1 MAIITNP
8 KSVAYE
14 TPAQMIQLYRCDNNS
29 SEDPGQTI
37 LTRHMI
43 GLTIK
48 HPYRLALR
56 HNSDRTQDLRLSPGE
71 FFIFPTG
78 ASHWAAWK
86 NCHGLIASIDH
97 QLFNHYAE
105 RFLEGKRFELNSVL
119 KQQDPLLEQ
128 LLLTLA
134 KVSEN
139 ADISSSLYKESL
151 CMTFVLR
158 LIECHSHEK
167 HSIPR
172 VKSGLS
178 RHSLQQVIDYIEI
191 YYSEAITITTLAQQ
205 VGLSEYHFLRCFKQ
219 SMGLTPYQYIIKKRL
234 EMAEKLLIKTQQS
247 LAEIA
252 VNCGFSSQSHM
263 TNLFKQRLGKTPLQ
277 IRQTVS

>member
-29 SEDPGQTI
+29 SEDPGQTR

-43 GLTIK
+43 GLTTTG
-48 HPYRLALR
+48 PYRLAVR
-56 HNSDRTQDLRLSPGE
+56 HNSDRTQDLCLSPGE

-86 NCHGLIASIDH
+86 NCHGIIASVDH

-105 RFLEGKRFELNSVL
+105 RFLEGKCFELNSVF
-119 KQQDPLLEQ
+119 QQKDPLIEQ
-128 LLLTLA
+128 LLISLA
-134 KVSEN
+134 QVNEN
-139 ADISSSLYKESL
+139 AESSSNLYKESL
-151 CMTFVLR
+151 CMTFLLR
-158 LIECHSHEK
+158 LIECHSQEK
-167 HSIPR
+167 HPLPT
-172 VKSGLS
+172 VKGGLS
-178 RHSLQQVIDYIEI
+178 KRSLKQVIDYIEV
-191 YYSEAITITTLAQQ
+191 YYGEAITITNLAQL
-205 VGLSEYHFLRCFKQ
+205 VCLSEYHFLRCFKQ
-219 SMGLTPYQYIIKKRL
+219 SLGLTPYQYILQKRL
-234 EMAEKLLIKTQQS
+234 EIAQKLLIETKQS
-247 LAEIA
+247 ILEIA
-252 VNCGFSSQSHM
+252 INCGFSSQSHM